1 MSNADEIRELS
12 DDELSRRESETR
24 QELFNLRVQLATQ
37 QTTNVARVKMLRRDL
52 ARILTLKTE
61 RKLDIRRNR

>member
-12 DDELSRRESETR
+12 DDELRRRENETR

-52 ARILTLKTE
+52 ARILTLRTE

>member
-1 MSNADEIRELS
+1 MSTADEIKELS
-12 DDELSRRESETR
+12 DDELRRRENETR

-37 QTTNVARVKMLRRDL
+37 QTTNVARVRMLRRDL

>member
-1 MSNADEIRELS
+1 MSNAGEMRELS
-12 DDELSRRESETR
+12 DDELRRRESETR

>member
-12 DDELSRRESETR
+12 DDELRRRESETR
-24 QELFNLRVQLATQ
+24 QEIFNLRVQLATQ

>member
-1 MSNADEIRELS
+1 MSDADEIRELS
-12 DDELSRRESETR
+12 DDELTRKENETR
-24 QELFNLRVQLATQ
+24 QELFNMRVQLATQ

>member
-1 MSNADEIRELS
+1 MSNADEIRELR
-12 DDELSRRESETR
+12 DDELRRRENETR

-37 QTTNVARVKMLRRDL
+37 QTTNVARVRKLRRDL
-52 ARILTLKTE
+52 ARTLTLITE

>member
-1 MSNADEIRELS
+1 MSTAGEIRELS
-12 DDELSRRESETR
+12 DDELRRRENETR

-37 QTTNVARVKMLRRDL
+37 QTTNVARVRMLRRDL

>member
-1 MSNADEIRELS
+1 MSDADEIRELS
-12 DDELSRRESETR
+12 DDELTRKENETR

>member
-1 MSNADEIRELS
+1 MSNADEIRGLS
-12 DDELSRRESETR
+12 DDELRRRESEAK
-24 QELFNLRVQLATQ
+24 QELFNLKVQLATQ

>member
-12 DDELSRRESETR
+12 DDELRRRENETR

-52 ARILTLKTE
+52 ARILTLTTE

>member
-1 MSNADEIRELS
+1 MSNAEEIRELS
-12 DDELSRRESETR
+12 DDELGRRENDTR
-24 QELFNLRVQLATQ
+24 QELFNLKVQLATQ

-52 ARILTLKTE
+52 ARILTLKSE

>member
-1 MSNADEIRELS
+1 MSNADEIRELT
-12 DDELSRRESETR
+12 DDELRRRENETR

-37 QTTNVARVKMLRRDL
+37 QTTNVARVKTLRRDL

-61 RKLDIRRNR
+61 RKLDIGRKR

>member
-1 MSNADEIRELS
+1 MSNADEIRELR
-12 DDELSRRESETR
+12 DDELRRRENETR

-37 QTTNVARVKMLRRDL
+37 QTTNVARVRKLRGL
-52 ARILTLKTE
+52 CENFTLITE

>member
-1 MSNADEIRELS
+1 MSNAEEIRELS
-12 DDELSRRESETR
+12 DDELRRREINTR

>member
-1 MSNADEIRELS
+1 MSTAGEIRELS
-12 DDELSRRESETR
+12 DDELRRRENETR

>member
-12 DDELSRRESETR
+12 DDELRRRENETR

-37 QTTNVARVKMLRRDL
+37 QTTNVARVKTLRRDL

-61 RKLDIRRNR
+61 RKLDIGRNQ

>member
-1 MSNADEIRELS
+1 MSNADEIREVS
-12 DDELSRRESETR
+12 DDELTRRENETR

-61 RKLDIRRNR
+61 RKLDIRRNP

>member
-1 MSNADEIRELS
+1 MSTAGEIRELS
-12 DDELSRRESETR
+12 DDELRRRENETR

-37 QTTNVARVKMLRRDL
+37 QTNNVARVKMLRRDL